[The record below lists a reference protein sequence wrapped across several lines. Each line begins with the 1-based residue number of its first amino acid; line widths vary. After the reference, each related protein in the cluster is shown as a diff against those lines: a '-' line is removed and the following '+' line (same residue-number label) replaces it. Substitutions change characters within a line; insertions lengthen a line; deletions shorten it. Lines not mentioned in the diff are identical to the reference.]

1 MRNKITVLT
10 VSDAGVYTG
19 FARVFHSIF
28 ENLPQDE
35 YEIHSLAINY
45 RGDPWKTNPNIS
57 LYPAMLGGDL
67 IGLGRFQSLY
77 DKIKPDLI
85 WILNDLWLIR
95 EYVSRMTD
103 EQLAKT
109 VIYFPVDA
117 EGSDPDWIEKFELL
131 GARVAYT
138 QFGKR
143 EIQKLNPYLSVKI
156 IPHGVDTTK
165 FFPVDKDEVFS
176 TLKGLSKDDFI
187 VLNANRNQIR
197 RRIDLTFKAFAKF
210 AQDKPSNV
218 KLYCHMGLVDEGHD
232 LIKMAARYNLTDRL
246 IITSKNLGPGNGVP
260 VERLNLIYNCA
271 KIGINTCQ
279 GEGHGLTNSEHA
291 ATGAAQVVP
300 NSSALIELYSD
311 CGKLIDIKD
320 EYTYPGT
327 LTIGKVIDTDS
338 AANILNELYES
349 PKLLEDLSQKCYNKF
364 TAPEYE
370 WSNIAIQWSNL
381 FKTVLK

>member
-109 VIYFPVDA
+109 YLKV
-117 EGSDPDWIEKFELL
+117 GLL
-131 GARVAYT
+131 
-138 QFGKR
+138 
-143 EIQKLNPYLSVKI
+143 YL
-156 IPHGVDTTK
+156 
-165 FFPVDKDEVFS
+165 
-176 TLKGLSKDDFI
+176 
-187 VLNANRNQIR
+187 R
-197 RRIDLTFKAFAKF
+197 
-210 AQDKPSNV
+210 
-218 KLYCHMGLVDEGHD
+218 
-232 LIKMAARYNLTDRL
+232 KMPPLPAH
-246 IITSKNLGPGNGVP
+246 S
-260 VERLNLIYNCA
+260 
-271 KIGINTCQ
+271 
-279 GEGHGLTNSEHA
+279 
-291 ATGAAQVVP
+291 
-300 NSSALIELYSD
+300 
-311 CGKLIDIKD
+311 
-320 EYTYPGT
+320 
-327 LTIGKVIDTDS
+327 
-338 AANILNELYES
+338 
-349 PKLLEDLSQKCYNKF
+349 
-364 TAPEYE
+364 
-370 WSNIAIQWSNL
+370 
-381 FKTVLK
+381 